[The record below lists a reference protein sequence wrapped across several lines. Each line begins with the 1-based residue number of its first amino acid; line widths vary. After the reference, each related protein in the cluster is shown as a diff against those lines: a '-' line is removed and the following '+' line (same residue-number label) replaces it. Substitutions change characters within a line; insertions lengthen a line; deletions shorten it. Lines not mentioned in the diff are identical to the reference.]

1 MADYLVFTLTAP
13 MGSFGGLAGHERRGS
28 HSWPGRSA
36 ILGLVGAALGLR
48 RDDAAGQCQLRDWRC
63 AVAVLSDSHPLRDF
77 HTVQTVPSKIRRPAT
92 RADALAKAKLESGAN
107 TVITRR
113 DYRCDCAFGIA
124 MWGGADPGAVE
135 AALKTPRFTLYLG
148 RKSCPLSAPTA
159 PKQVQADSVEGALA
173 QVTLPPFLAP
183 VAPLAIASDEPLP
196 GGWQETLWDEPLD
209 RVAWHFGQ
217 RTGYVRGPEGGA

>member
-48 RDDAAGQCQLRDWRC
+48 RDDATGQRRLRNWRC
-63 AVAVLSDSHPLRDF
+63 AVAVLSDSHPLQDF
-77 HTVQTVPSKIRRPAT
+77 HTVQSVPSANIKRPAT
-92 RADALAKAKLESGAN
+92 RAIALAALKSGDN
-107 TVITRR
+107 PVITRR
-113 DYRCDCAFGIA
+113 DYRCDCAFSVA
-124 MWGGADPGAVE
+124 LWGGADPGAVE
-135 AALKTPRFTLYLG
+135 MALKTPCFTPYLG

-159 PKQVQADSVEGALA
+159 PKQLQADSVEAALA
-173 QVTLPPFLAP
+173 QATLPPFLTDLTP
-183 VAPLAIASDEPLP
+183 HTIASDDPLP

-209 RVAWHFGQ
+209 RVAWHFGP
-217 RTGYVRGPEGGA
+217 RTVHVRVPEGCA